1 MQISVGLAFPGEL
14 KDDSVICYICKNFD
28 IQLNIIEA
36 SFSMSDGWAI
46 LQLEAEEPELKR
58 TFEYL
63 ESKGIKIQ
71 KIQEE
76 KS

>member
-46 LQLEAEEPELKR
+46 LQFEAEESELKR
-58 TFEYL
+58 TFAYL
-63 ESKGIKIQ
+63 EGKGIKIQ

>member
-46 LQLEAEEPELKR
+46 LQFEAEEPELKR
-58 TFEYL
+58 TFAYL

>member
-36 SFSMSDGWAI
+36 SFSMSSGWAI
-46 LQLEAEEPELKR
+46 LQFEAEEAELKR
-58 TFEYL
+58 AFAYL
-63 ESKGIKIQ
+63 EGKGIKIQ

-76 KS
+76 K

>member
-46 LQLEAEEPELKR
+46 LQFEAEEPELKR
-58 TFEYL
+58 TFAYL
-63 ESKGIKIQ
+63 EGKGIKIQ